1 MSYERIVILIL
12 LLLLA
17 AALFRPQPVV
27 TVTAPKPETVPE
39 AAAFPAET
47 SGLPDVLT
55 VIHQR
60 KSVRSYTG
68 EPVGLPEL
76 RELVPGPDSP
86 PPPPGTP
93 GRGPS

>member
-1 MSYERIVILIL
+1 MESPSGSV
-12 LLLLA
+12 
-17 AALFRPQPVV
+17 
-27 TVTAPKPETVPE
+27 PETVPE
-39 AAAFPAET
+39 AAASPAET

-76 RELVPGPDSP
+76 RELVRAGFAAPTARGDGPKCNKSRV
-86 PPPPGTP
+86 
-93 GRGPS
+93 RGKDW